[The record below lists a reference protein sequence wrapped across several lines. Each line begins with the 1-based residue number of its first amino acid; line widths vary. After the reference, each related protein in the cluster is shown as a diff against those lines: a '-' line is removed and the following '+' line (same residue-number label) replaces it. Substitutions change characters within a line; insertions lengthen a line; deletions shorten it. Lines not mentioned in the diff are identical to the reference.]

1 MNIFKKIMG
10 SLEME
15 KKMEELKKICDEYT
29 YKRDRLVKLAQQL
42 FEKRKGYV
50 NTICTIA
57 EELENISGLPKWCE
71 ESTNEWFENIRDFQT
86 AVKYENDPQK
96 FEELTIESGR
106 AAAYW
111 AGGAAAAGG
120 ALGAFGSTA
129 AMSVATVL
137 GTASTGTAI
146 STLSGAAATN
156 AALAWLGG
164 GAVATGGAGV
174 AGGSFILGLF
184 GPIGAAIAGVSAI
197 SGIAL
202 VRSKNR
208 KQVENIDKHIDS
220 IRHDI
225 QSLDQKIQ
233 RLCQIMNRS
242 DYNNET
248 RLKPTLK
255 WIKKIQP
262 KKYKEWNDDQRHEL
276 EKLVNVVSNTVQ
288 LINERV

>member
-1 MNIFKKIMG
+1 MG

-146 STLSGAAATN
+146 SNLSGAAATN

>member
-1 MNIFKKIMG
+1 MG

-71 ESTNEWFENIRDFQT
+71 ESMNEWFENIRDFQT

-276 EKLVNVVSNTVQ
+276 EKLVNIVSNTVQ

>member
-1 MNIFKKIMG
+1 MG

-57 EELENISGLPKWCE
+57 EELENISGLPKWCD

-174 AGGSFILGLF
+174 AGGNFVLGLF

-233 RLCQIMNRS
+233 RLWQIMNRS

-255 WIKKIQP
+255 WVNEIQP

>member
-1 MNIFKKIMG
+1 MG

-15 KKMEELKKICDEYT
+15 KIMEELKKLCDEYT
-29 YKRDRLVKLAQQL
+29 YKRDQLVKLAQQL

-50 NTICTIA
+50 NTICRIA

-71 ESTNEWFENIRDFQT
+71 ESSNEWFENIRDFQT

-164 GAVATGGAGV
+164 GAVAAGGAGV
-174 AGGSFILGLF
+174 AGGSFVLGLF

-208 KQVENIDKHIDS
+208 KQVEKIDKHIDS

-233 RLCQIMNRS
+233 RLLQIINRS
-242 DYNNET
+242 EDNNKN

-255 WIKKIQP
+255 WINEIQP
-262 KKYKEWNDDQRHEL
+262 KNYKEWNDDQRHEL
-276 EKLVNVVSNTVQ
+276 EKLVNVVSNTVH

>member
-1 MNIFKKIMG
+1 MG

-174 AGGSFILGLF
+174 EGGSFILGLF
-184 GPIGAAIAGVSAI
+184 GPVGAAIVGVSAI

-225 QSLDQKIQ
+225 QSLDHKIQ

>member
-1 MNIFKKIMG
+1 MG

-137 GTASTGTAI
+137 GTASTGTA
-146 STLSGAAATN
+146 
-156 AALAWLGG
+156 
-164 GAVATGGAGV
+164 
-174 AGGSFILGLF
+174 
-184 GPIGAAIAGVSAI
+184 AI
-197 SGIAL
+197 
-202 VRSKNR
+202 RN
-208 KQVENIDKHIDS
+208 
-220 IRHDI
+220 
-225 QSLDQKIQ
+225 
-233 RLCQIMNRS
+233 
-242 DYNNET
+242 
-248 RLKPTLK
+248 
-255 WIKKIQP
+255 
-262 KKYKEWNDDQRHEL
+262 
-276 EKLVNVVSNTVQ
+276 
-288 LINERV
+288 

>member
-1 MNIFKKIMG
+1 MG

-174 AGGSFILGLF
+174 VGGSFILGLF

-233 RLCQIMNRS
+233 RLWQIMNRS

>member
-1 MNIFKKIMG
+1 MG

-57 EELENISGLPKWCE
+57 EELDNISGLPKWCE

-164 GAVATGGAGV
+164 GAVAAGGAGV

-202 VRSKNR
+202 VRSKSR

-276 EKLVNVVSNTVQ
+276 EKLVNVVSNTLQ

>member
-1 MNIFKKIMG
+1 MG

-164 GAVATGGAGV
+164 AVATGGAGV

-233 RLCQIMNRS
+233 RLWQIMNRS

>member
-1 MNIFKKIMG
+1 MG

-15 KKMEELKKICDEYT
+15 KKMEELKTICDEYT

-233 RLCQIMNRS
+233 RLWQIMNRS

>member
-1 MNIFKKIMG
+1 MG

-57 EELENISGLPKWCE
+57 EELENISGLPKWCD

-208 KQVENIDKHIDS
+208 NQVENIDKHIDS

-233 RLCQIMNRS
+233 RLWQIMNRS

-255 WIKKIQP
+255 WVNEIQP

>member
-1 MNIFKKIMG
+1 MG

-57 EELENISGLPKWCE
+57 EELENISGLPKWCD

-233 RLCQIMNRS
+233 RLWQIMNRS

-255 WIKKIQP
+255 WVNEIQP

>member
-1 MNIFKKIMG
+1 MG

-15 KKMEELKKICDEYT
+15 KKMEELKKLCDEYT
-29 YKRDRLVKLAQQL
+29 YKRDQLVKLAQQL

-50 NTICTIA
+50 NTICRIA

-71 ESTNEWFENIRDFQT
+71 ESSNEWFENIRDFQT

-156 AALAWLGG
+156 AALAWLG

>member
-1 MNIFKKIMG
+1 MG

-57 EELENISGLPKWCE
+57 EELNNISGLPKWCE
-71 ESTNEWFENIRDFQT
+71 ESMNEWFENIRDFQT

-96 FEELTIESGR
+96 FEKFTIESGR

-220 IRHDI
+220 IRHDV

-233 RLCQIMNRS
+233 RLWQIMNRS
-242 DYNNET
+242 DYNNEN
-248 RLKPTLK
+248 RLKPTIK
-255 WIKKIQP
+255 WINEIQP
-262 KKYKEWNDDQRHEL
+262 RNYKEWNDDQRHEL
-276 EKLVNVVSNTVQ
+276 EKLVNVVTNTVQ
-288 LINERV
+288 LINERM

>member
-1 MNIFKKIMG
+1 MG

-71 ESTNEWFENIRDFQT
+71 ESMNEWFENIRDFQT

-164 GAVATGGAGV
+164 GTVAAGGAGV

-220 IRHDI
+220 IRHDV

-233 RLCQIMNRS
+233 RLWQIMNRS
-242 DYNNET
+242 DYNNEN
-248 RLKPTLK
+248 RLKPTIK
-255 WIKKIQP
+255 WINEIQP
-262 KKYKEWNDDQRHEL
+262 KNYKEWNDDQRHEL
-276 EKLVNVVSNTVQ
+276 EKLVNVVTNTVQ

>member
-1 MNIFKKIMG
+1 MG

-50 NTICTIA
+50 STICTIA

>member
-1 MNIFKKIMG
+1 M
-10 SLEME
+10 
-15 KKMEELKKICDEYT
+15 
-29 YKRDRLVKLAQQL
+29 
-42 FEKRKGYV
+42 
-50 NTICTIA
+50 
-57 EELENISGLPKWCE
+57 
-71 ESTNEWFENIRDFQT
+71 
-86 AVKYENDPQK
+86 
-96 FEELTIESGR
+96 
-106 AAAYW
+106 
-111 AGGAAAAGG
+111 
-120 ALGAFGSTA
+120 
-129 AMSVATVL
+129 
-137 GTASTGTAI
+137 
-146 STLSGAAATN
+146 SGAAATN

>member
-1 MNIFKKIMG
+1 MG

-15 KKMEELKKICDEYT
+15 KKIEELKKICDEYT
-29 YKRDRLVKLAQQL
+29 YKRDRFVKLAQQL
-42 FEKRKGYV
+42 FDKRKGYV
-50 NTICTIA
+50 NTICTISK
-57 EELENISGLPKWCE
+57 ELEKISGLPKWCE
-71 ESTNEWFENIRDFQT
+71 ESTNEWFENIQDFQT

-96 FEELTIESGR
+96 FEKFTIESGR

-111 AGGAAAAGG
+111 AGGAAVAGG

-146 STLSGAAATN
+146 SALSGAAATN

-164 GAVATGGAGV
+164 GTIAAGGAGV
-174 AGGSFILGLF
+174 AGGGFIIGLF
-184 GPIGAAIAGVSAI
+184 GPIGYAIAGVSAI

-202 VRSKNR
+202 IRSKYR
-208 KQVENIDKHIDS
+208 KQVEDIDKHIDS
-220 IRHDI
+220 IRHDV

-233 RLCQIMNRS
+233 RLWQIMNRS
-242 DYNNET
+242 DYNNEN
-248 RLKPTLK
+248 RLKPTIK
-255 WIKKIQP
+255 WINEIQP
-262 KKYKEWNDDQRHEL
+262 KNYKEWNDDQRHEL

>member
-1 MNIFKKIMG
+1 MG

>member
-1 MNIFKKIMG
+1 MG

-57 EELENISGLPKWCE
+57 EELNNISGLPKWCE
-71 ESTNEWFENIRDFQT
+71 ESMNEWFENIRDFQT

-96 FEELTIESGR
+96 FEKFTIESGR

-164 GAVATGGAGV
+164 GTVAAGGAGV

-220 IRHDI
+220 IRHDV

-233 RLCQIMNRS
+233 RLWQIMNRS
-242 DYNNET
+242 DYNNEN
-248 RLKPTLK
+248 RLKPTIK
-255 WIKKIQP
+255 WINEIQP
-262 KKYKEWNDDQRHEL
+262 RNYKEWNDDQRHEL
-276 EKLVNVVSNTVQ
+276 EKLVNVVTNTVQ
-288 LINERV
+288 LINERM

>member
-1 MNIFKKIMG
+1 MG

-233 RLCQIMNRS
+233 RLWQIMNRS

-255 WIKKIQP
+255 WVNEIQP

>member
-1 MNIFKKIMG
+1 MG

-50 NTICTIA
+50 NTICRIA

-71 ESTNEWFENIRDFQT
+71 ESSNEWFENIRDFQT

-164 GAVATGGAGV
+164 GTVAAGGAGV

-220 IRHDI
+220 IRHDV

-233 RLCQIMNRS
+233 RLWQIMNRS
-242 DYNNET
+242 DYNNEN
-248 RLKPTLK
+248 RLKPTIK
-255 WIKKIQP
+255 WINEIQP
-262 KKYKEWNDDQRHEL
+262 RNYKEWNDDQRHEL
-276 EKLVNVVSNTVQ
+276 EKLVNVVTNTVQ
-288 LINERV
+288 LINERM

>member
-1 MNIFKKIMG
+1 MG

-15 KKMEELKKICDEYT
+15 KKMEELKTICDEYT

>member
-1 MNIFKKIMG
+1 MG

-57 EELENISGLPKWCE
+57 EELENISGLPKWCK

>member
-1 MNIFKKIMG
+1 MG

-233 RLCQIMNRS
+233 RLWQIMNRS

>member
-1 MNIFKKIMG
+1 MG

-57 EELENISGLPKWCE
+57 EELENISGLPKWCD

-174 AGGSFILGLF
+174 VGGSFILGLF

-233 RLCQIMNRS
+233 RLWQIMNRS

>member
-1 MNIFKKIMG
+1 MG

-57 EELENISGLPKWCE
+57 EELENISGLPKWCD

-233 RLCQIMNRS
+233 RLWQIMNRS
-242 DYNNET
+242 EYNNET

-255 WIKKIQP
+255 WVNEIQP

>member
-1 MNIFKKIMG
+1 MG

-57 EELENISGLPKWCE
+57 EELENISGLPKWCD

-225 QSLDQKIQ
+225 ESLDQKIQ
-233 RLCQIMNRS
+233 RLWQIMNRS

-255 WIKKIQP
+255 WVNEIQP

>member
-57 EELENISGLPKWCE
+57 EELENISGLPKWCD

-225 QSLDQKIQ
+225 ESLDQKIQ
-233 RLCQIMNRS
+233 RLWQIMNRS

-255 WIKKIQP
+255 WVNEIQP

>member
-1 MNIFKKIMG
+1 
-10 SLEME
+10 ME
-15 KKMEELKKICDEYT
+15 TKMEELKKICDEYT
-29 YKRDRLVKLAQQL
+29 YKRNRLVKLAQQL

-50 NTICTIA
+50 NTICTVS

-71 ESTNEWFENIRDFQT
+71 ESSNEWFENIQDFQT

-164 GAVATGGAGV
+164 GAVAAGGAGV

-184 GPIGAAIAGVSAI
+184 GPIGAAIASVSAI

-208 KQVENIDKHIDS
+208 KQVGNIDKHIDS

-225 QSLDQKIQ
+225 QSLDQKIK
-233 RLCQIMNRS
+233 RLWQIMNRS
-242 DYNNET
+242 DHNNET

-255 WIKKIQP
+255 WINEIQP

>member
-1 MNIFKKIMG
+1 M
-10 SLEME
+10 
-15 KKMEELKKICDEYT
+15 
-29 YKRDRLVKLAQQL
+29 A
-42 FEKRKGYV
+42 
-50 NTICTIA
+50 
-57 EELENISGLPKWCE
+57 
-71 ESTNEWFENIRDFQT
+71 
-86 AVKYENDPQK
+86 
-96 FEELTIESGR
+96 
-106 AAAYW
+106 
-111 AGGAAAAGG
+111 
-120 ALGAFGSTA
+120 
-129 AMSVATVL
+129 L

-146 STLSGAAATN
+146 ASLSGAAATN

-164 GAVATGGAGV
+164 GTVAAGGAGV

-233 RLCQIMNRS
+233 RLWQIMNRS

>member
-1 MNIFKKIMG
+1 MG

-208 KQVENIDKHIDS
+208 KQVENINKHIDS

>member
-1 MNIFKKIMG
+1 MG

-146 STLSGAAATN
+146 STLSGAATN

-164 GAVATGGAGV
+164 GTVAAGGAGV

>member
-1 MNIFKKIMG
+1 
-10 SLEME
+10 
-15 KKMEELKKICDEYT
+15 
-29 YKRDRLVKLAQQL
+29 
-42 FEKRKGYV
+42 
-50 NTICTIA
+50 
-57 EELENISGLPKWCE
+57 
-71 ESTNEWFENIRDFQT
+71 
-86 AVKYENDPQK
+86 
-96 FEELTIESGR
+96 
-106 AAAYW
+106 
-111 AGGAAAAGG
+111 
-120 ALGAFGSTA
+120 
-129 AMSVATVL
+129 
-137 GTASTGTAI
+137 
-146 STLSGAAATN
+146 
-156 AALAWLGG
+156 
-164 GAVATGGAGV
+164 V

-225 QSLDQKIQ
+225 ESLDQKIQ
-233 RLCQIMNRS
+233 RLWQIMNRS

-255 WIKKIQP
+255 WVNEIQP

>member
-1 MNIFKKIMG
+1 MG

-71 ESTNEWFENIRDFQT
+71 ESKNEWFENIRDFQT

-233 RLCQIMNRS
+233 RLWQIMNRS